1 MSILL
6 PALQLL
12 YADPLPL
19 GNYRNGTQDVK
30 ERHLST
36 GGNLQSLYS
45 NCLGIH
51 DISCIK
57 SIHYLFYCILLGNVC
72 QCVAADIKV
81 L

>member
-19 GNYRNGTQDVK
+19 GNYRSGTQDVK

-45 NCLGIH
+45 NCLSIH
-51 DISCIK
+51 DISCIL
-57 SIHYLFYCILLGNVC
+57 SFYFIP
-72 QCVAADIKV
+72 
-81 L
+81 